1 MSHSAHHGSDPVIA
15 GTVLPLQRAEEL
27 IGTLSGVVSV
37 RIVPTESGL
46 VDTIHVLTTGET
58 QPKQMV
64 RNVESALMAHLGMR
78 VDHRKVSVATT
89 SARPTPPTGAL
100 ASLADLRGSEEAGV
114 AGAVPRRTLYFE
126 DVEIRGSRA
135 KGVGCKVTL
144 RRGDDVFVGDA
155 EGFESDRSRVELAAR
170 ATLTAIAKSEGEERR
185 VLLLEGSKVFEAFDR
200 QFVFVGVTVRM
211 GRESALLTGSAEVKD
226 SAETAAV
233 LAVLDATNRWV
244 AGRAN

>member
-1 MSHSAHHGSDPVIA
+1 M
-15 GTVLPLQRAEEL
+15 
-27 IGTLSGVVSV
+27 
-37 RIVPTESGL
+37 
-46 VDTIHVLTTGET
+46 
-58 QPKQMV
+58 
-64 RNVESALMAHLGMR
+64 
-78 VDHRKVSVATT
+78 
-89 SARPTPPTGAL
+89 
-100 ASLADLRGSEEAGV
+100 
-114 AGAVPRRTLYFE
+114 
-126 DVEIRGSRA
+126 
-135 KGVGCKVTL
+135 TL